1 MLTPTIKICKEKTF
15 CTCGA
20 PNFRPFHSPKRI
32 YRVYEVTIPRVPYGE
47 ETFHLCEDCIR
58 KIGEALKDGSTT
70 D

>member
-1 MLTPTIKICKEKTF
+1 MLEPKIKICNEHAI

-20 PNFRPFHSPKRI
+20 PNFRPFHSSKRI
-32 YRVYEVTIPRVPYGE
+32 YKVYEVTIPKFQCGVEMFY
-47 ETFHLCEDCIR
+47 LCEDCIR